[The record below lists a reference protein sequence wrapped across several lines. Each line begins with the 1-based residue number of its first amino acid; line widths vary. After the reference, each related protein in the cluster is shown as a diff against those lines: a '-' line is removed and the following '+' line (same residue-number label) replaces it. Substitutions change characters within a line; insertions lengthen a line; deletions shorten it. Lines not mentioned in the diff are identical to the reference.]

1 LRRRESEGDMNF
13 QNQGRVMPLTILVAE
28 DDPDDRFL
36 MGRAFRELD
45 IRAVLRFVGDGEE
58 LMHYLAGGDAG
69 RDPEERFSTPSLLFL
84 DLNMPKKDGR
94 EVLLAIRSNPRFQDL
109 SIVIWT
115 TSNHA
120 ADKAF
125 CEENGATS
133 YVTKPHTY
141 TELVKAIQKI
151 VSEWL
156 PLSD

>member
-1 LRRRESEGDMNF
+1 
-13 QNQGRVMPLTILVAE
+13 MPSTILVAE

-58 LMHYLAGGDAG
+58 LMRYLAGDDAG
-69 RDPEERFSTPSLLFL
+69 RDQEENFSPPGLLFL

-94 EVLLAIRSNPRFQDL
+94 EVLLAIRSDPRFRDL
-109 SIVIWT
+109 SIVVWT
-115 TSNHA
+115 TSNRA
-120 ADKAF
+120 ADKVF
-125 CEENGATS
+125 CKENGASS

-141 TELVKAIQKI
+141 TELVKAIQKV

-156 PLSD
+156 PLSG

>member
-1 LRRRESEGDMNF
+1 MGA
-13 QNQGRVMPLTILVAE
+13 QNKGHAMPSTILVAE

-58 LMHYLAGGDAG
+58 LMRYLAGDDAG
-69 RDPEERFSTPSLLFL
+69 EDSEERFSPPGLLFL

-94 EVLLAIRSNPRFQDL
+94 EVLLAIRSNPRFRDL
-109 SIVIWT
+109 TIVVWT
-115 TSNHA
+115 TSNHS

-125 CEENGATS
+125 CKKNGASS

-141 TELVKAIQKI
+141 TELVKALQK
-151 VSEWL
+151 VVGEWL